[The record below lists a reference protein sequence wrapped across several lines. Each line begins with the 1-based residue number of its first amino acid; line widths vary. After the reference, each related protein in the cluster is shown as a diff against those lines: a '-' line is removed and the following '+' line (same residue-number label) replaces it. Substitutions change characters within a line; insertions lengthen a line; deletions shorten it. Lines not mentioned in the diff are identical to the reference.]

1 MAQMS
6 ITLNVTPEEMEVIHT
21 ALERLVYY
29 DPKSKKDADLAK
41 RADDLLIAFPRH
53 T

>member
-29 DPKSKKDADLAK
+29 NPDNERDAELAK